1 LVGYQLPAYLGSE
14 RGYRGA
20 VAGGAIHVLIEEFE
34 AFADGNG
41 RRINRRG
48 LLAGSTG
55 ALALALASS
64 PSAAAQSATPEA
76 EAEADPVADPVADP
90 EASPEAHIGEGAG
103 DFTLYSGRNETLVG
117 PLVEQYA
124 EETGVTVDARYGGTG
139 ELAATILEEGDN
151 SRASLFFSQDAGAL
165 GLLADEGRFAPL
177 PSELLDRVEER
188 FRDPQGRWVGVT
200 GRARVLAYNTE
211 VLGAEDLPTSVRDLT
226 DPSWAGRIG
235 WAPEN
240 ASFQAFITAF
250 RLLDGDDAVRSW
262 LEAMIANGTVN
273 YGDSN
278 IAIVQAISNG
288 EIDAG
293 LVNHYYVYAVGS
305 EEGGDFPVANHFFAA
320 GDPGSLINVAGIGL
334 IEGADDAEPAL
345 AFADY
350 LLSHE
355 AQEYFATETFEYPLI
370 EGVSAP
376 EGLVPLNEIGHP
388 DIELGEL
395 ADLRGSLDL
404 LAEVGLI

>member
-1 LVGYQLPAYLGSE
+1 M
-14 RGYRGA
+14 
-20 VAGGAIHVLIEEFE
+20 LIEEIDIFTGS
-34 AFADGNG
+34 DGG
-41 RRINRRG
+41 RINRRG
-48 LLAGSTG
+48 LVAASTG
-55 ALALALASS
+55 ALVLALAG
-64 PSAAAQSATPEA
+64 PLTAAAQSGTPEA

-90 EASPEAHIGEGAG
+90 EADPEARYGEGAG

-117 PLVEQYA
+117 PLVEEYA
-124 EETGVTVDARYGGTG
+124 EEAGVTVDARYGGTG

-151 SRASLFFSQDAGAL
+151 TRASLFFSQDAGAL
-165 GLLADEGRFAPL
+165 GLLADEGRFAAL
-177 PSELLDRVEER
+177 PSDLLERVDER

-200 GRARVLAYNTE
+200 GRARVLAYNAE
-211 VLGAEDLPTSVRDLT
+211 VLAEEDLPASVRDLT
-226 DPSWAGRIG
+226 DPAWAGRVG

-250 RLLDGDDAVRSW
+250 RLIDGDDAVRAW

-273 YGDSN
+273 FGDSN
-278 IAIVQAISNG
+278 IATVQAIGNG

-293 LVNHYYVYAVGS
+293 LVNHYYVYAVGR
-305 EEGGDFPVANHFFAA
+305 EEGEDFPVANHFFAA

-334 IEGADDAEPAL
+334 IKGAENADAAL

-350 LLSHE
+350 LLSDG

-370 EGVSAP
+370 EGVAPP

-388 DIELGEL
+388 DIELGAL
-395 ADLRGSLDL
+395 ADLRGSLEL
-404 LAEVGLI
+404 LSEVGLI

>member
-1 LVGYQLPAYLGSE
+1 
-14 RGYRGA
+14 
-20 VAGGAIHVLIEEFE
+20 VLTKEFEEFACRNE
-34 AFADGNG
+34 
-41 RRINRRG
+41 RRFDRRD
-48 LLAGSTG
+48 LVAATAG
-55 ALALALASS
+55 ALIMGFAGTL
-64 PSAAAQSATPEA
+64 PTAAQSSTPEA
-76 EAEADPVADPVADP
+76 EAEADPTADPVADP
-90 EASPEAHIGEGAG
+90 EASPEARYGEGAG

-117 PLVEQYA
+117 PLVERYA
-124 EETGVTVDARYGGTG
+124 EEAGVTVDARYGGTG

-151 SRASLFFSQDAGAL
+151 TRASLFFSQDAGAL

-211 VLGAEDLPTSVRDLT
+211 VFATDDLPTSVRDLT
-226 DPSWAGRIG
+226 DPSWTGRVG

-250 RLLDGDDAVRSW
+250 RLLDGDDAVRTW
-262 LEAMIANGTVN
+262 LEAMIANWTVN

-278 IAIVQAISNG
+278 IAIVQAIGNG

-293 LVNHYYVYAVGS
+293 LVNHYYVYAVGR
-305 EEGGDFPVANHFFAA
+305 EAGGDFPVANHFFAA

-334 IEGADDAEPAL
+334 IEGADDAEAAL

-350 LLSHE
+350 LLSDE
-355 AQEYFATETFEYPLI
+355 AQEYFATETFEYPLT
-370 EGVSAP
+370 EGVAAP

-404 LAEVGLI
+404 LSEVGLI